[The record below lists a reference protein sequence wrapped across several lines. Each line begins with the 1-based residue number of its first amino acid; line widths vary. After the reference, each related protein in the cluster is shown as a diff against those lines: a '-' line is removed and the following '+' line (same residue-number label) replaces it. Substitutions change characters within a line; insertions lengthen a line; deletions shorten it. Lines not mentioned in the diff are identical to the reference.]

1 MRNCISINLKK
12 NGIIIKIAEKAT
24 EEEIE
29 YSIKKKIE
37 ELKKLY
43 KDNDK
48 TPIFVTGKTL
58 KTKEIE
64 DIQNIIKE
72 KIDVKVE
79 FDTPKKLGLHEI
91 KKTFSREIAVSE
103 TKFVKNSLRSGQRI
117 EFEGSLVILGDVN
130 AGAEVIAE
138 DNIVVLGA
146 LRGLAHAGAR
156 GNKEAIISAGVLD
169 APQLRI
175 ANIVKEIE
183 REEDINSICVNIF
196 VEEDKIV
203 IE

>member
-1 MRNCISINLKK
+1 MKNCISVNLKK
-12 NGIIIKIAEKAT
+12 NEIIIKIAEKAT
-24 EEEIE
+24 WEDIE
-29 YSIKKKIE
+29 KSLKKKTE

-43 KDNDK
+43 KDDK
-48 TPIFVTGKTL
+48 TPIYVTGKTL
-58 KTKEIE
+58 KTKEMEKIQ
-64 DIQNIIKE
+64 DIITE

-103 TKFVKNSLRSGQRI
+103 TKFIRTSLRSGQRI

>member
-1 MRNCISINLKK
+1 MKNCITVNLKK
-12 NGIIIKIAEKAT
+12 NEIILKIAEKAT
-24 EEEIE
+24 WEEIE
-29 YSIKKKIE
+29 YSLNKKLV

-43 KDNDK
+43 KDET
-48 TPIFVTGKTL
+48 TPILVTGKTL
-58 KTKEIE
+58 KTKEIKE
-64 DIQNIIKE
+64 IQDIIKE
-72 KIDVKVE
+72 KLDVKVE
-79 FDTPKKLGLHEI
+79 FDMPKRLGLHEI
-91 KKTFSREIAVSE
+91 TKTFSRDIAISE
-103 TKFVKNSLRSGQRI
+103 TKFVRTSLRSGQKL

-156 GNKEAIISAGVLD
+156 GNKEAIIAAGVLD

-183 REEDINSICVNIF
+183 REEEINSICVNIF
-196 VEEDKIV
+196 VEDDKII

>member
-1 MRNCISINLKK
+1 MKNCIMVNLKK
-12 NGIIIKIAEKAT
+12 NEITLKIAEKAT
-24 EEEIE
+24 WEEIE
-29 YSIKKKIE
+29 YSLNKKLV

-43 KDNDK
+43 KDET
-48 TPIFVTGKTL
+48 TPIIVTGKTL
-58 KTKEIE
+58 KTKEIKE
-64 DIQNIIKE
+64 IQNIIKE
-72 KIDVKVE
+72 KLDVKVD
-79 FDTPKKLGLHEI
+79 FDMPKRLGLHEI
-91 KKTFSREIAVSE
+91 TKTFSRDIAISE
-103 TKFVKNSLRSGQRI
+103 TKFVRTSLRSGQKL

-156 GNKEAIISAGVLD
+156 GNKEAIIAAGVLD

-196 VEEDKIV
+196 VEDEKIV

>member
-12 NGIIIKIAEKAT
+12 NNIVIKIAEKST
-24 EEEIE
+24 WEEIE
-29 YSIKKKIE
+29 YSLDKKLD

-43 KDNDK
+43 KDEK
-48 TPIFVTGKTL
+48 TPIIVTGKTL

-64 DIQNIIKE
+64 DIQKLIKE
-72 KIDVKVE
+72 KINVKIE
-79 FDTPKKLGLHEI
+79 FDTPRKLGLHEI
-91 KKTFSREIAVSE
+91 KKTFSREIKVSE
-103 TKFVKNSLRSGQRI
+103 TKFVRTSLRSGQKI

-156 GNKEAIISAGVLD
+156 GNKEAIIACGVLD

-175 ANIVKEIE
+175 ANIVREIE
-183 REEDINSICVNIF
+183 REEEINSICVNIF

>member
-1 MRNCISINLKK
+1 MKNCISINLKK
-12 NGIIIKIAEKAT
+12 NEIVLKIAEKAT
-24 EEEIE
+24 WEEIE
-29 YSIKKKIE
+29 NSLKKKLE
-37 ELKKLY
+37 EPKKLY
-43 KDNDK
+43 KDEK
-48 TPIFVTGKTL
+48 TPILVTGKTL
-58 KTKEIE
+58 KTKEIR

-79 FDTPKKLGLHEI
+79 FDMPKRLGLHEI
-91 KKTFSREIAVSE
+91 VKTFSRDIAVSE
-103 TKFVKNSLRSGQRI
+103 TKFVRTSLRSGQRI

-156 GNKEAIISAGVLD
+156 GNKEAIIACGVLD

-175 ANIVKEIE
+175 ANIVREIE
-183 REEDINSICVNIF
+183 REEEINSICVNIF

>member
-1 MRNCISINLKK
+1 MKNCIQVNLKK
-12 NGIIIKIAEKAT
+12 NEITLKIAEKAT
-24 EEEIE
+24 WEEIE
-29 YSIKKKIE
+29 YSLNKKVD

-43 KDNDK
+43 KDEK
-48 TPIFVTGKTL
+48 TPILVTGKTL
-58 KTKEIE
+58 KTKEIK

-79 FDTPKKLGLHEI
+79 FDMPKRLGLHEI
-91 KKTFSREIAVSE
+91 TRTFSRDIAVSE
-103 TKFVKNSLRSGQRI
+103 TKFVRTSLRSGQKI

-130 AGAEVIAE
+130 AGAEVVAE

-156 GNKEAIISAGVLD
+156 GNKEAIIAAGVLD

-196 VEEDKIV
+196 VEDEKIV

>member
-156 GNKEAIISAGVLD
+156 GNKEAIISCGVLD

-183 REEDINSICVNIF
+183 RDEEINTICVNIF
-196 VEEDKIV
+196 VEEDKII

>member
-12 NGIIIKIAEKAT
+12 NGIVIKIAEKAT
-24 EEEIE
+24 SEEIE
-29 YSIKKKIE
+29 NSLKKKIE

-43 KDNDK
+43 KDEK
-48 TPIFVTGKTL
+48 TPIYVTGKTL

-72 KIDVKVE
+72 KIDVKIE
-79 FDTPKKLGLHEI
+79 FDTPRKLGLHEI

-103 TKFVKNSLRSGQRI
+103 TKFVRTSLRSGQKI
-117 EFEGSLVILGDVN
+117 EFEGSLVVLGDVN

-156 GNKEAIISAGVLD
+156 GNKEAIISCGVLD

-175 ANIVKEIE
+175 ANIVREIE
-183 REEDINSICVNIF
+183 REEEINSICVNVF
-196 VEEDKIV
+196 VEEDKII

>member
-1 MRNCISINLKK
+1 MKNCISINLRK
-12 NGIIIKIAEKAT
+12 NEIVVKIAEKAT
-24 EEEIE
+24 WEEIE
-29 YSIKKKIE
+29 YSLNKKIG

-43 KDNDK
+43 KDEK
-48 TPIFVTGKTL
+48 TPILVTGKTL
-58 KTKEIE
+58 KTKEIK
-64 DIQNIIKE
+64 DIQDIITE
-72 KIDVKVE
+72 KIDVEVE
-79 FDTPKKLGLHEI
+79 FDTPRRLGLHEI
-91 KKTFSREIAVSE
+91 KKTFSRDIALSE
-103 TKFVKNSLRSGQRI
+103 TKFVRTSLRSGQKI

-183 REEDINSICVNIF
+183 REEEINTICVNIF
-196 VEEDKIV
+196 VEEEKIV

>member
-1 MRNCISINLKK
+1 MRNCIGINLKK
-12 NGIIIKIAEKAT
+12 NEIIVKIAEKST
-24 EEEIE
+24 WEEIE
-29 YSIKKKIE
+29 YSLNKKID
-37 ELKKLY
+37 ELKRLY
-43 KDNDK
+43 KDEK
-48 TPIFVTGKTL
+48 TPILVTGKTL
-58 KTKEIE
+58 KTKEIKE
-64 DIQNIIKE
+64 IQNIIKQ
-72 KIDVKVE
+72 KIDVKID
-79 FDTPKKLGLHEI
+79 FDMPRKLGLHEI
-91 KKTFSREIAVSE
+91 TKTFSRDIAVSE
-103 TKFVKNSLRSGQRI
+103 TKFVRTSLRSGQKI

-156 GNKEAIISAGVLD
+156 GNKEAIIAAGVLD

-196 VEEDKIV
+196 VEDEKIV

>member
-1 MRNCISINLKK
+1 MRNCIQVNLKK
-12 NGIIIKIAEKAT
+12 NVITLKIADKAT
-24 EEEIE
+24 WEEIE
-29 YSIKKKIE
+29 YSLNKKID
-37 ELKKLY
+37 ELRKLY
-43 KDNDK
+43 KEDK
-48 TPIFVTGKTL
+48 TPILITGKTL
-58 KTKEIE
+58 KTKEIKE
-64 DIQNIIKE
+64 IQNIIKQ
-72 KIDVKVE
+72 KIDVKIE
-79 FDTPKKLGLHEI
+79 FDMPRRMGLHEI
-91 KKTFSREIAVSE
+91 TKTFSRDIAVSE
-103 TKFVKNSLRSGQRI
+103 TKFVRTSLRSGQKL

-146 LRGLAHAGAR
+146 LRGLAHAGAK

>member
-1 MRNCISINLKK
+1 MKNCISINLKK
-12 NGIIIKIAEKAT
+12 NEIIVKIAEKAT
-24 EEEIE
+24 WEEIQE
-29 YSIKKKIE
+29 SLNKKVN

-43 KDNDK
+43 KDEK
-48 TPIFVTGKTL
+48 TPIIVTGKTL
-58 KTKEIE
+58 KTKEIK

-72 KIDVKVE
+72 KIDVKID
-79 FDTPKKLGLHEI
+79 FDMPRKLGLHEI
-91 KKTFSREIAVSE
+91 TRTFSRDIAVSE
-103 TKFVKNSLRSGQRI
+103 TKFVRTSMRSGQKI
-117 EFEGSLVILGDVN
+117 EFEGSLIILGDVN

-156 GNKEAIISAGVLD
+156 GNKEAIIAAGVLD

-183 REEDINSICVNIF
+183 RDEDINSICVNVF
-196 VEEDKIV
+196 VDEDKII

>member
-1 MRNCISINLKK
+1 MPRR
-12 NGIIIKIAEKAT
+12 
-24 EEEIE
+24 
-29 YSIKKKIE
+29 
-37 ELKKLY
+37 
-43 KDNDK
+43 
-48 TPIFVTGKTL
+48 
-58 KTKEIE
+58 
-64 DIQNIIKE
+64 
-72 KIDVKVE
+72 
-79 FDTPKKLGLHEI
+79 LGLHEI
-91 KKTFSREIAVSE
+91 TKTFSRDIAVSE
-103 TKFVKNSLRSGQRI
+103 TKFVRTSLRSGQKL

-156 GNKEAIISAGVLD
+156 GNKEAIIACGVLD

-183 REEDINSICVNIF
+183 RDEDINSICVNIF
-196 VEEDKIV
+196 IDEDKIV

>member
-24 EEEIE
+24 KEEIE
-29 YSIKKKIE
+29 YSIKKKID

-43 KDNDK
+43 KDDK
-48 TPIFVTGKTL
+48 TPIFITGKTL
-58 KTKEIE
+58 KTKEME
-64 DIQNIIKE
+64 DIQKLIKE
-72 KIDVKVE
+72 KIDVKIE
-79 FDTPKKLGLHEI
+79 FDTPQKLGLHEI

-103 TKFVKNSLRSGQRI
+103 TKFIRTSLRSGQRL

-156 GNKEAIISAGVLD
+156 GNKEAIISCGVLD

-175 ANIVKEIE
+175 ANIVREIE
-183 REEDINSICVNIF
+183 RDEDINSICVNIF

>member
-1 MRNCISINLKK
+1 MKNCISINLKK
-12 NGIIIKIAEKAT
+12 NNIILKIAEKAT
-24 EEEIE
+24 WEEIE
-29 YSIKKKIE
+29 ASLSKKVD

-43 KDNDK
+43 KDDK
-48 TPIFVTGKTL
+48 TPIAVTGKTL
-58 KTKEIE
+58 KTKEME
-64 DIQNIIKE
+64 DIQRIIEE
-72 KIDVKVE
+72 KIKVKIE

-91 KKTFSREIAVSE
+91 KKTFSRDIKVSE
-103 TKFVKNSLRSGQRI
+103 TKYIKNSLRSGQKV

-156 GNKEAIISAGVLD
+156 GNKEAIISCGVLD

-175 ANIVKEIE
+175 ANIVREIE
-183 REEDINSICVNIF
+183 REEEINSICVNVF
-196 VEEDKIV
+196 VEEDKII

>member
-1 MRNCISINLKK
+1 MKNCISINPKK
-12 NGIIIKIAEKAT
+12 NEIIIKIAEKAT
-24 EEEIE
+24 FEEIS
-29 YSIKKKIE
+29 YSIKKKVD
-37 ELKKLY
+37 ELKKVC
-43 KDNDK
+43 KDEK
-48 TPIFVTGKTL
+48 TPIYVTGKTL

-64 DIQNIIKE
+64 EIQNVISE
-72 KIDVKVE
+72 KIDTKVE
-79 FDTPKKLGLHEI
+79 FDTPRKLGLHEI

-103 TKFVKNSLRSGQRI
+103 TKFIRTSLRSGQKI
-117 EFEGSLVILGDVN
+117 EYEGSLVILGDVN
-130 AGAEVIAE
+130 GGAEVIAE

-156 GNKEAIISAGVLD
+156 GNKEAIIAAGVLD

-183 REEDINSICVNIF
+183 RDEEINSIAVHVF
-196 VEEDKIV
+196 VENDKIV